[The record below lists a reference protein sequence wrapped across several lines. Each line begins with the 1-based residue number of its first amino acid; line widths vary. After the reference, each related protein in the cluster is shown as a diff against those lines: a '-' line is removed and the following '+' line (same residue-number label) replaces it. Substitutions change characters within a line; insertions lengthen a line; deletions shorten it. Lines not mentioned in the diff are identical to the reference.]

1 MGLIGPSVT
10 DAARELGVTRQS
22 LYRWMEGEIPNKR
35 LDELAARVGT
45 LTIRI
50 GENEEAAW
58 PEWAKR
64 LDEKMDLLLSGAALA
79 DALHEALRT
88 ASPPAGDEDPPSDQ
102 DSPASGQGQRRG
114 R

>member
-1 MGLIGPSVT
+1 MVYRYTGGDVPLDKL
-10 DAARELGVTRQS
+10 DAIAEATGQ
-22 LYRWMEGEIPNKR
+22 
-35 LDELAARVGT
+35 A

-50 GENEEAAW
+50 GEDIRAGW
-58 PEWAKR
+58 PEWAR
-64 LDEKMDLLLSGAALA
+64 TLDEKMDALLSGAVLA

-88 ASPPAGDEDPPSDQ
+88 ASPPDVDEDPPSDQ